1 MKHLV
6 LPNDFKEFSSKF
18 SQQKFEKK
26 RVFDNSSTLFM
37 NKSNSLGNLS
47 LDRVEEIKN
56 DDELKK
62 KRIFQHFDVVKDQ
75 FEEKNLHKKPS
86 YIENSES
93 PIRESNENEEETKE
107 CAKKRLTPRGKHI
120 LFNVSNV
127 KCDELD
133 GFEKKNAEELEETI
147 FEVKEEL
154 IVEKCGKKGMK
165 FIKFLNFIYLLCLF

>member
-26 RVFDNSSTLFM
+26 RVVDNNPSLFM

-56 DDELKK
+56 DDEFKK
-62 KRIFQHFDVVKDQ
+62 KKVFQHFDVVKDQ
-75 FEEKNLHKKPS
+75 FEEKTYHKKPS

-107 CAKKRLTPRGKHI
+107 VTKKRLTPRGKHI
-120 LFNVSNV
+120 LFNISNV
-127 KCDELD
+127 KCDELNSL
-133 GFEKKNAEELEETI
+133 EKKNAEKSADKLEETI
-147 FEVKEEL
+147 LEVKEEL
-154 IVEKCGKKGMK
+154 IVEKSGKKGKK
-165 FIKFLNFIYLLCLF
+165 FIFS